1 MKNQK
6 LSLRVAGLDNNSS
19 EIDNTIN
26 PFNFRDLNVLAD
38 SYCPI
43 SELPEPGSEEED
55 VLFKHLYSKLKPI
68 WQALSSE
75 TPFSETVVVVPSMT
89 LDAEEMLKINGIE
102 YYEERLLFLLIQ
114 LCNPNT
120 EVVYVTSQPLRQSI
134 VDYYL
139 QLLPGIPYS
148 HARRRLH
155 MYDVND
161 ASRDVSLT
169 QKVLDRPALMQRIR
183 NHAKHSQIAHLS
195 VFNVTPAEKS
205 LSVAL
210 GLPLMGAD
218 PSFLPYGTK
227 SGSRKLFKQTGVLCP
242 FGFEDLANEDDI
254 AEAIVELYFQKPE
267 TKRAVVKINE
277 GFSGEGNAIYKFGDL
292 LNIEPTLSNRAKA
305 IALVKSD
312 LPRSLKMQAPHLPY
326 ADFMKK
332 YIQMGGIVEEFL
344 EGCEKSSPS
353 VQTRITPTGQV
364 QIISTHDQIMGGEDK
379 QIFVGCKFPAPLE
392 FHKDIHEG
400 GLKVGQALADLG
412 LVERVSIDY
421 MAVPT
426 IPHLPVS
433 SDNPWKL
440 YAIEINMRKGGTT
453 HPFRTLQFLT
463 GGHYNTETGLFTTP
477 RNSVKYYV
485 ASDNWICDN
494 YRRLLPEDLIDI
506 ITYSQLHF
514 NSTTNT
520 GVIFHM
526 IGAVSQYGKF
536 GITCIGNTPEE
547 AQHFY
552 DETLK
557 IVQEVCLTTRW
568 LVR

>member
-6 LSLRVAGLDNNSS
+6 LSLRVAELDNNSS
-19 EIDNTIN
+19 ESKGA
-26 PFNFRDLNVLAD
+26 FNLTNFEDLNVLTG

-43 SELPEPGSEEED
+43 SELPVPGSEEED
-55 VLFKHLYSKLKPI
+55 RLFKCLYAKLRPI
-68 WQALSSE
+68 WQALGSS
-75 TPFSETVVVVPSMT
+75 TPLSETVVVVPSMT

-183 NHAKHSQIAHLS
+183 NHAKRSQVAHLS
-195 VFNVTPAEKS
+195 VFNVTSAEKS

-218 PSFLPYGTK
+218 PRFLPYGTK
-227 SGSRKLFKQTGVLCP
+227 SGARKLFKQTGVPCP
-242 FGFEDLANEDDI
+242 FGFEDLASEDDI
-254 AEAIVELYFQKPE
+254 AEAIVEIYFQKPE

-277 GFSGEGNAIYKFGDL
+277 GFSGEGNAIYKFGEL

-305 IALVKSD
+305 VALVRAD
-312 LPRSLKMQAPHLPY
+312 LPKSLKMQAPLLPY
-326 ADFMKK
+326 ADFIKK
-332 YIQMGGIVEEFL
+332 YTQMGGIVEEFL

-364 QIISTHDQIMGGEDK
+364 QIISTHDQVMGGEDK
-379 QIFVGCKFPAPLE
+379 QIFMGCKFPAPLE

-433 SDNPWKL
+433 KENPWKM

-463 GGHYNTETGLFTTP
+463 GGHYNTDTGLFTTP

-485 ASDNWICDN
+485 ASDNWISDN

-547 AQHFY
+547 SQHFY
-552 DETLK
+552 DKTLK
-557 IVQEVCLTTRW
+557 IIQEVCLTTRW
-568 LVR
+568 LMR